1 MVSVS
6 SVKGCK
12 KMVSVLVKG
21 CKKMVSV
28 TGKRLQKNG
37 VRQLEFF
44 FVSVTKIYLPLKST
58 EVKF

>member
-1 MVSVS
+1 MVSVTGKRLQKNGVRQS
-6 SVKGCK
+6 
-12 KMVSVLVKG
+12 VKG

-37 VRQLEFF
+37 VRQLEIF